1 MIFNFFVNPSLLK
14 VIYISDGISLFPC
27 YSPSNV
33 PLCSVEEINDYLLSD
48 STCKCGLECP
58 VVVAKTFNFDT
69 SLESRPWSLEQTN
82 SSEDLT
88 NLCNHRRKIINM
100 ASFQKSSLSV
110 TEEAGGSV
118 QQSSKSS
125 ESMCELILGFFLTY
139 GHDLYSISLLHNIE
153 MKKVGGG

>member
-1 MIFNFFVNPSLLK
+1 MGFPSF
-14 VIYISDGISLFPC
+14 LF

-33 PLCSVEEINDYLLSD
+33 PLCSVEEVNDYLLSD

-125 ESMCELILGFFLTY
+125 ESMCDLILGFFF
-139 GHDLYSISLLHNIE
+139 NIWT
-153 MKKVGGG
+153 